1 MKGYLA
7 RKGFSDNYINRVLS
21 VGRAALTRAYER
33 GLNFDVL
40 RERYL
45 LWLGNTDGRWEPTGP
60 KRGRVLSEGELL
72 FDNYELQEASDEG
85 LDALR
90 LDSYIDLYRGFQ
102 VTTLASERGVFGF
115 ATRNTMSESVR
126 TDVLKTRLDRARIV
140 RTTGVLQSV
149 IGTVTSLTNYA
160 HVMNG
165 FWTPDMHDL
174 LLKTYIGFASDFD
187 ARVEK
192 TLVSGGLVEVFEG
205 DPDQVRNV
213 AAISL
218 GASAELSPEG
228 LAELSDVPLDPSA
241 AIRRLRASWPVDSY
255 PLASTGPDGF
265 LASVI

>member
-1 MKGYLA
+1 M
-7 RKGFSDNYINRVLS
+7 
-21 VGRAALTRAYER
+21 
-33 GLNFDVL
+33 
-40 RERYL
+40 
-45 LWLGNTDGRWEPTGP
+45 
-60 KRGRVLSEGELL
+60 LSEGELL

-126 TDVLKTRLDRARIV
+126 TDVLKTRLDRARVV
-140 RTTGVLQSV
+140 RTAGVLQSV

-187 ARVEK
+187 ARVENI
-192 TLVSGGLVEVFEG
+192 VSGGLVEVFEG

-241 AIRRLRASWPVDSY
+241 AIRRLRASWPVDGC

-265 LASVI
+265 LATLRSDAPFSERCRFVGLRPDFRQGCRPDAAAMVRRFIAVSRFHGVTCWRQTASRPRGVPIAP